1 MFVPEVAQKFRA
13 NAWFGAGLKF
23 VIHIREKQDHKTTGQ
38 QDYNEK
44 IRTALDRQRS
54 EDSRLRRRLRRD
66 RAKSEEQTEF
76 RDGTTDDGPQD
87 DAEKHRTP
95 NAEYDSVAGSEGQR
109 REWDNNITD
118 HGMSARSASLS
129 VLSYQLIGRNGVPD
143 QR

>member
-13 NAWFGAGLKF
+13 NAWLSAGLKL

-66 RAKSEEQTEF
+66 TAKSEERTEF
-76 RDGTTDDGPQD
+76 RGQDYGPRTTGRGRKTSNTQR
-87 DAEKHRTP
+87 RTP
-95 NAEYDSVAGSEGQR
+95 NSAKRLRAERKSGGDQ
-109 REWDNNITD
+109 TD
-118 HGMSARSASLS
+118 LT
-129 VLSYQLIGRNGVPD
+129 V
-143 QR
+143 